1 MHKSWYLAALLGSAS
16 LLNAQAQQQSPAAPA
31 APAVVVAGQRHASE
45 WFRVESQ
52 HFIVYSDTS
61 NDDVALLLNQLEKL
75 DQMLRSYTK
84 PFLKATGNEPK
95 LTFYYHDSPNDLDG
109 LAANQPVNAIGLYSS
124 CNTGVQ
130 GFGVHLTKLERL
142 TKEVLPTIGHNESL
156 SYLFEAYTR
165 HFIYRYTDVRAPTS
179 FIDGLAQYFASAR
192 FSDTQMLVGRAPLNI
207 SRYLHFL
214 DEGHTYSL
222 DYKDVL
228 EQNDTRGNA
237 YGSADGVKL
246 EFAARSWLLT
256 HYMLSSD
263 DNRKKL
269 VTYLAAVYRDTPI
282 PQAFEQAYGI
292 KVDDLG
298 NELWRYRNTSV
309 KVLQVDVPELP
320 SAVMDFKTLPQSS
333 GEFVLTESA
342 LKSCPSRKIGEALLR
357 QTVHEAARYP
367 SNDYAQLVLS
377 RAQIDWGNPQDAVP
391 YLTAATKKPGASA
404 ETFYLLGQA
413 QLRLSQLDAARRNLS
428 QSLNLDPKSAEAA
441 YALYQAGLQSGKAPD
456 DNTLAA
462 AMVAFNNGHE
472 VNTLARSAAL
482 AYAYAGDNAHARN
495 ALKLMAHN
503 IREPELSAWAK
514 IWLGKLSAGVSK
526 DELLAEMRVQP
537 AADTAFREWTIAMA
551 SVMQDVERN
560 AGLRNARSYLDQQ
573 GVNPANPDK
582 ALQSTFGGS
591 R

>member
-1 MHKSWYLAALLGSAS
+1 MHKSWYLAALLSSAS
-16 LLNAQAQQQSPAAPA
+16 LLDAHAQQPAPA
-31 APAVVVAGQRHASE
+31 APSVTVAGQRHASE

-75 DQMLRSYTK
+75 DQMLRVYTK

-95 LTFYYHDSPNDLDG
+95 LTFYYHDSTNDLDG
-109 LAANQPVNAIGLYSS
+109 LAANQPADAIGLYSS
-124 CNTGVQ
+124 CTAGVQ
-130 GFGVHLTKLERL
+130 GFGVQLNKLERPDKL
-142 TKEVLPTIGHNESL
+142 VKPKAEQSESL

-192 FSDTQMLVGRAPLNI
+192 FSDAQMLVGRTPLNVN
-207 SRYLHFL
+207 RYLSFL
-214 DEGHTYSL
+214 DQGNPYYL
-222 DYKDVL
+222 DYKDIL
-228 EQNDTRGNA
+228 EQNDTRAICNISKAGI
-237 YGSADGVKL
+237 KL

-263 DNRKKL
+263 DNRNKL
-269 VTYLAAVYRDTPI
+269 VNYLAAVYRDTPI

-292 KVDDLG
+292 KTADLG
-298 NELWRYRNTSV
+298 KEMWRYRNTSI
-309 KVLQVDVPELP
+309 KVLQVDVPDLP
-320 SAVMDFKTLPQSS
+320 AAVMDFKTLPQSS
-333 GEFVLTESA
+333 GEFVLAESA
-342 LKSCPSRKIGEALLR
+342 LKSCPTRPAGEALLR
-357 QTVHEAARYP
+357 QTARAAANYP

-377 RAQIDWGNPQDAVP
+377 RAQIDWGNPQDALP
-391 YLTAATKKPGASA
+391 YLSAAAKKPGASA
-404 ETFYLLGQA
+404 EVLYLLGQA
-413 QLRLSQLDAARRNLS
+413 QLRLSQLDAARNNLG

-441 YALYQAGLQSGKAPD
+441 YALYQAGLQSGQPPD
-456 DNTLAA
+456 DDTLAA
-462 AMVAFNNGHE
+462 AIVAFNNGHE
-472 VNTLARSAAL
+472 VTTLARSAAL
-482 AYAYAGDNAHARN
+482 AYAYAGDKARARN

-514 IWLGKLSAGVSK
+514 IWLGKLAAGVGK

-537 AADTAFREWTIAMA
+537 AAGTAFREWTIATA
-551 SVMQDVERN
+551 TVMQDIERN
-560 AGLRNARSYLDQQ
+560 AGLQKARSYLDQQ
-573 GVNPANPDK
+573 SVNPTNPDR